1 MKKGKV
7 SKFLLVLKLQ
17 CIHVPPPPLN
27 QTVLVEMDDK
37 LADEVN
43 IYKPIVVSGSIN
55 VGSNSFDVADSGYII
70 TSPKV
75 STIKIKK

>member
-7 SKFLLVLKLQ
+7 SKFLLVPEAGQ
-17 CIHVPPPPLN
+17 MYSRATPPLN
-27 QTVLVEMDDK
+27 QTVLVEMEDK

-43 IYKPIVVSGSIN
+43 IYKPIIVSGSIN

-70 TSPKV
+70 TSLKLV
-75 STIKIKK
+75 Q